1 MRMGTLLI
9 ITILLSIFGK
19 GKADDS
25 HSGPVTYL
33 TYKESGM
40 RHQIKYTYEQHED
53 GTCTLTR
60 EKDWN
65 DAKTKTVSVP
75 ASIGEELW
83 ILVKEQKMWK
93 YKESY
98 SPVGHVLDGTMWH
111 LEIRFKEGKEVYTGG
126 DNAWPSGNGIDQ
138 LETYLGDLWD
148 TVCPPLVAKLKYKEW
163 GSMAY
168 PNWYFKLESEDNG
181 KRYWLIN
188 ASQCHPSQ
196 ARRVEVPMRYINQIW
211 PIVNEEK
218 MYSYQRDYN
227 SEFQVFDGRS
237 WNLYISFFDS
247 YKTVY
252 SSGYEAWPEGEG
264 INRIEQWCRDTWQ
277 ALEKKAEP
285 WPLND

>member
-9 ITILLSIFGK
+9 ITILLSLFGK

-40 RHQIKYTYEQHED
+40 RHQVKYTYEQHED

-83 ILVKEQKMWK
+83 ILAQEHKMWK
-93 YKESY
+93 YKDSY
-98 SPVGHVLDGTMWH
+98 TPTGRVLDGTMWH
-111 LEIRFKEGKEVYTGG
+111 LEIGFKEGEKLYTGG
-126 DNAWPSGNGIDQ
+126 DNAWPSGGGIDQ
-138 LETYLGDLWD
+138 LEKYLGDLWD

-163 GSMAY
+163 GSTAY
-168 PNWYFKLESEDNG
+168 PNCYFKLENEDNG
-181 KRYWLIN
+181 KRYWLVN
-188 ASQCHPSQ
+188 GSQCHPSQ
-196 ARRVEVPMRYINQIW
+196 ARRVEVPMQFITQIW
-211 PIVNEEK
+211 PIVSEEK
-218 MYSYQRDYN
+218 MYSYQRDYQ

-237 WNLYISFFDS
+237 WNIYISFFDTHKS
-247 YKTVY
+247 VY
-252 SSGYEAWPEGEG
+252 SSGYEAWPDGDG
-264 INRIEQWCRDTWQ
+264 LKRIEQWCRDTWK
-277 ALEKKAEP
+277 ALEQKAEP
-285 WPLND
+285 WSLND